1 MDINLEIRRAVTT
14 GKVVLGTERT
24 LKSLR
29 AKKAELIVV
38 ASNCPADVLVDLER
52 YAKSSGTTLYRYP
65 SSNAELGTA
74 SGKPFS
80 VNAMAVLD
88 PGSSNLLA
96 AVGR

>member
-38 ASNCPADVLVDLER
+38 ASNCRADALADLER

-65 SSNAELGTA
+65 GSSVELGTA